1 MRITIKAK
9 LIGAFAL
16 IFSLGGAAVALLIWE
31 LQQANA
37 RLLHMSEVDS
47 EALVYMAQLDR
58 QELLLQ
64 VHLRERMIVTQPAR
78 RAALEEETAALSVA
92 QKQTVESLRA
102 LLDPEGDALMDAF
115 LAAHDALAEQSDRI
129 LALHAAGETEKV
141 NALLNVDEAAA
152 FDATVR
158 AMAAL
163 EAHLDAR
170 MDADVATSEAAYR
183 QAMILSIAVCAAA
196 FVTGVAAATVIV
208 RSINRGLR
216 AARRMTAAVAS
227 GDLRRTAN
235 LRGNDEIT
243 DVLRAVNEM
252 IVALRDIVG
261 NVMGAVRHIAAG
273 SAQLASTA
281 EELAQGALEQSASTE
296 ETSSAVEQITS
307 SITASAAS
315 AEETERRAAKSAI
328 DARGSGAAVAAAVQ
342 AMQTISDR
350 INVVQEIAR
359 QTDLL
364 ALNAAVEAA
373 RAGDHGRGFAVVA
386 GEVRKLAERSQTAA
400 AEISAL
406 SGSTARSAKSAED
419 MLAGLVPDI
428 ESTSTMVAGIS
439 TTSRELSA
447 GAQQIS
453 LAVQQLDSVTQA
465 TSAASEELATSAEEL
480 ASQAQLLAET
490 MSFFRVNDATLSDL
504 AAAPRPVAVPTPVQ
518 AAVAAPAK
526 VVPARAATATERPA
540 PASVRAT
547 PAARGGFD
555 FELEGAEDDLDA
567 GFARSHVA

>member
-64 VHLRERMIVTQPAR
+64 VHLRERMIVTEPAR

-183 QAMILSIAVCAAA
+183 QAMALSIAVCAAA

-490 MSFFRVNDATLSDL
+490 MSFFQVNDATLSDL
-504 AAAPRPVAVPTPVQ
+504 AVAPRPVAVPTPVQ
-518 AAVAAPAK
+518 TAVAAPSKA
-526 VVPARAATATERPA
+526 VPAKAATATERPA
-540 PASVRAT
+540 PAPVRAT

>member
-78 RAALEEETAALSVA
+78 RAALEEETAALSAA

-183 QAMILSIAVCAAA
+183 QAMALSITVCAAA
-196 FVTGVAAATVIV
+196 FVAGVAAATVIV

-504 AAAPRPVAVPTPVQ
+504 AVAPRPVAVPTPVQ

-526 VVPARAATATERPA
+526 AVPARAATATERPA
-540 PASVRAT
+540 PAPVRAT

-567 GFARSHVA
+567 GFTRSHVA